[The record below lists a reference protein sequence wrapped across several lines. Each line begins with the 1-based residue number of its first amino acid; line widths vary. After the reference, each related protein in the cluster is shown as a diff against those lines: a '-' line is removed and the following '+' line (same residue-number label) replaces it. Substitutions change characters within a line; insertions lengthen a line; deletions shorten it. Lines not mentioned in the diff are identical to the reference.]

1 MLPSLRSEPAPPAS
15 TSGKSL
21 AIGSRVADSR
31 GAPRYRVLA
40 LLHGDGG
47 GHAYVAA
54 DERPGSAHRL
64 VVLETLPGEPRPSAA
79 AIEAFVHDARLRERM
94 HHPNV
99 VETYELVQH
108 DGLHVLVTEYLEGE
122 SLATLLA
129 LAFGMPGF
137 SLEVRLTILTHAVRG
152 LAYIHQL
159 YIHQPGAVSGRP
171 SRLVHA
177 NVSPHDIVVTYDGG
191 VKLAGF
197 GSTAG
202 SARRRSNPALSPA
215 ALSPAALSPAA
226 LEYLAPERLHASMQP
241 ASDVFSAGILMWEL
255 VALQRFWNQ
264 LPEYEVRRRLLAFDI
279 PDITRLKPQV
289 GGELARICRQALAA
303 DPGHRYPSAAPL
315 AIDLER
321 FLVER
326 AAVAAPATI
335 ALVMKNACCALQREA
350 RQRLSSALDAAQ
362 GASRRSEAPSEAGIW
377 HVLTKERPM
386 SSSATA
392 AWVAGA
398 LAALLLAALL
408 LPVAIQSARK
418 QPSSPNDVRPIAIEP
433 VSREAASPE
442 AAPVEAVPSADPVQT
457 VSPQAKP
464 PERGSPTT
472 TIQTLLPERPRPSPA
487 SVAPR
492 AKLELEPRARR
503 ARRATETP
511 SAPSLGEAGPAPR
524 DESALTIR
532 LER

>member
-1 MLPSLRSEPAPPAS
+1 M
-15 TSGKSL
+15 G
-21 AIGSRVADSR
+21 IGSRVADSR
-31 GAPRYRVLA
+31 GASRYRVLA

-79 AIEAFVHDARLRERM
+79 AIEAFVRDARLCERM

-108 DGLHVLVTEYLEGE
+108 EGLPVLVTEYLEGE

-129 LAFGMPGF
+129 LAFGMPEF

-152 LAYIHQL
+152 LAYIHQP
-159 YIHQPGAVSGRP
+159 YIHQPGALSGRP

-202 SARRRSNPALSPA
+202 SARRRSIHALSPA
-215 ALSPAALSPAA
+215 ALPPAA

-241 ASDVFSAGILMWEL
+241 ASDVFSAGVLMWEL

-279 PDITRLKPQV
+279 PDIARLKPQIS
-289 GGELARICRQALAA
+289 GELARICRQALAA
-303 DPGHRYPSAAPL
+303 DPGHRYPSAATL

-362 GASRRSEAPSEAGIW
+362 GGASRRSEAPSEAGIW

-392 AWVAGA
+392 AWAAGG
-398 LAALLLAALL
+398 LAALLI
-408 LPVAIQSARK
+408 AIAVQSART
-418 QPSSPNDVRPIAIEP
+418 QPPSSNDVQPIAIEP

-442 AAPVEAVPSADPVQT
+442 AAPPEAAPSAGPPLQT
-457 VSPQAKP
+457 VP
-464 PERGSPTT
+464 PPAMPPPALSERSSLTT
-472 TIQTLLPERPRPSPA
+472 TIQTLSPERPRLSPA

-503 ARRATETP
+503 ARRPMETP
-511 SAPSLGEAGPAPR
+511 STPSLDEAGPARR
-524 DESALTIR
+524 DESGLTIR

>member
-1 MLPSLRSEPAPPAS
+1 M
-15 TSGKSL
+15 G
-21 AIGSRVADSR
+21 IGSRVADSR
-31 GAPRYRVLA
+31 GASRYRVLA

-79 AIEAFVHDARLRERM
+79 AIDAFVRDARLCERM

-108 DGLHVLVTEYLEGE
+108 DGLPVLVTEYLEGE

-129 LAFGMPGF
+129 LAFGMPEF
-137 SLEVRLTILTHAVRG
+137 SLEVRLTILMHAVRG
-152 LAYIHQL
+152 LAYIHQPYIHQPYIHQP

-171 SRLVHA
+171 SRLVHG

-202 SARRRSNPALSPA
+202 SARRRSIHALSPA
-215 ALSPAALSPAA
+215 ALPPAA

-241 ASDVFSAGILMWEL
+241 ASDVFSAGVLMWEL

-279 PDITRLKPQV
+279 PDIARLKPQIS
-289 GGELARICRQALAA
+289 GELARICGQALAA
-303 DPGHRYPSAAPL
+303 DPGHRYPSAATL

-335 ALVMKNACCALQREA
+335 ALVMKSACCALQREA

-362 GASRRSEAPSEAGIW
+362 GGASRRSEAPSEAGIW

-392 AWVAGA
+392 AWAAGG
-398 LAALLLAALL
+398 LAALLI
-408 LPVAIQSARK
+408 AIAVQSART
-418 QPSSPNDVRPIAIEP
+418 QPPSSNDVQPIAIEP

-442 AAPVEAVPSADPVQT
+442 AALPEAAPSAGPPLQT
-457 VSPQAKP
+457 VP
-464 PERGSPTT
+464 PPAMPPPALSERSSPTT

-503 ARRATETP
+503 ARRAME
-511 SAPSLGEAGPAPR
+511 APSSPSLDEAGPAPR